1 MIIVN
6 EELLS
11 EVKSY
16 LNIYHNEDDVLIS
29 SMVQM
34 AIEYIKDYTGLT
46 DEEIEAKKNSLKVA
60 IMLICS
66 DAYDNRGQTTLQH
79 KQNLLLTSILNLH
92 SKNLL

>member
-1 MIIVN
+1 MILID

-16 LNIYHNEDDVLIS
+16 LNIYHNEDDALIFS
-29 SMVQM
+29 LAQM

-46 DEEIEAKKNSLKVA
+46 NEEIEQKKNSLKVA

-92 SKNLL
+92 SKNYL